1 MEKNH
6 SGNKQE
12 GWGGGIILEAA
23 IMFDNKVVK
32 CAENHIEAHNH
43 YSSYSIV
50 ST

>member
-12 GWGGGIILEAA
+12 GGGELILEAA

-43 YSSYSIV
+43 YSSYSII